1 MCQLRRGR
9 CGKWFSSVV
18 GGLLLLA
25 AVSPPAF
32 AESLKITSAPV
43 GAVVEING
51 AVVGTTPFQTNYPGC
66 YFHKPHTVFGER
78 LEHAMV
84 LRVSKDGYALQQLVL
99 TDGPLDWVGLTGK
112 KHGKYFVL
120 RSDHFDLSL
129 EPVPIAVHSSA
140 DHLGPIHPRGAA
152 GFAETGNAAGS
163 TDSGGSGTVVVASDP
178 AGAEIYLDGKFVGQ
192 TPATIPLLA
201 GAHRVVVKASGKKDW
216 ERELTVLKESQVALH
231 VVLESP

>member
-1 MCQLRRGR
+1 MLRLLRRR
-9 CGKWFSSVV
+9 WPKFVA
-18 GGLLLLA
+18 GGLLVLA
-25 AVSPPAF
+25 ISPGAF
-32 AESLKITSAPV
+32 GESLKINSAPA

-51 AVVGTTPFQTNYPGC
+51 AVVGTTPFRTDYPGC

-84 LRVSKDGYALQQLVL
+84 LRISKDGYTLQQLTL

-129 EPVPIAVHSSA
+129 EPVAIAVHSSA
-140 DHLGPIHPRGAA
+140 GHVGPIHPRGTA
-152 GFAETGNAAGS
+152 GFVETGSTVGS
-163 TDSGGSGTVVVASDP
+163 IDSGGSGTVVVASEP
-178 AGAEIYLDGKFVGQ
+178 TGAEIYVDGKFVGQ

-231 VVLESP
+231 AVLESP